1 MKKMALSFVKCITFF
16 VGWAVAASLLPL
28 PPTEAPAIWRLWA
41 ELIPLLSVIAFTL
54 LF

>member
-28 PPTEAPAIWRLWA
+28 PPTEDPAIWRLWA
-41 ELIPLLSVIAFTL
+41 EQIGRASCRERV
-54 LF
+54 

>member
-28 PPTEAPAIWRLWA
+28 PLSTPKSKIQKTPARK
-41 ELIPLLSVIAFTL
+41 
-54 LF
+54 